1 MNRTVSFDAN
11 SGVDNPAKKT
21 AAPARVRL
29 RTVALPNEHGGWSL
43 TLEGGWPLAASLG
56 LWAVLAGRV
65 VPSIL
70 YVRARLRRLHGET
83 PSALP
88 TVVAHV
94 AALALVALLAWAG
107 VAPPLAPAAFVIL
120 LLRAVAGL
128 SAGGVGGSA
137 KQVGI
142 SEIFY
147 GVITVLAVAAGH
159 LF

>member
-1 MNRTVSFDAN
+1 
-11 SGVDNPAKKT
+11 
-21 AAPARVRL
+21 
-29 RTVALPNEHGGWSL
+29 
-43 TLEGGWPLAASLG
+43 
-56 LWAVLAGRV
+56 LAGRV

-128 SAGGVGGSA
+128 SAGGAGGSA